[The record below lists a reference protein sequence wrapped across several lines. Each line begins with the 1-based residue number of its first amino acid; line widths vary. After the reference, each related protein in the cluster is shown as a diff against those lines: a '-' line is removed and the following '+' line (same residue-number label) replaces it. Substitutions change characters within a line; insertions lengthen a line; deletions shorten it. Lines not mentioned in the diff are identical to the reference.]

1 MWLGRAPEQ
10 LFAYSGGKHYLAD
23 RPTVVFIHG
32 AQHDHSVWILQS
44 RALAHLGYGVL
55 ALDLP
60 GHGRSDGP
68 PRTSVESIADGLAAA
83 LTPLGANEVVLVGH
97 SLGAL
102 IALELARRMADTVRG
117 VALLGAAFPM
127 RVADTLLAATRDE
140 PEAAFDMINV
150 WSHAPSI
157 GPFAPRPG
165 CPAPGFNIVWQNLRL
180 MQRIARTNGRDVLPI
195 DFHAC
200 NAYDNGQSAATLLH
214 CPALFVLGGSDMM
227 TPRRSAQPLIDA
239 IGTDKQVVVLPD
251 SGHSL
256 MAESPDAVR
265 RALEQFAL
273 RVLPEPRRATA

>member
-1 MWLGRAPEQ
+1 MWLGRAPNQ
-10 LFAYSGGKHYLAD
+10 LFAYSGGKHYLPD
-23 RPTVVFIHG
+23 RPTIVFIHG

-68 PRTSVESIADGLAAA
+68 ARPSVETISDALAEALAPLPVPGL
-83 LTPLGANEVVLVGH
+83 LLVGH
-97 SLGAL
+97 SMGSL
-102 IALELARRMADTVRG
+102 IALELARRMADSVRG

-157 GPFAPRPG
+157 VPFAPRPG
-165 CPAPGFNIVWQNLRL
+165 CPAPGFNVVWQNLRL
-180 MQRIARTNGRDVLPI
+180 MQRIARVNGKEVLPT

-200 NAYDNGQSAATLLH
+200 NAYDNGRNAALLLH
-214 CPALFVLGGSDMM
+214 CPALFVLGSADLM
-227 TPRRSAQPLIDA
+227 TPPKSAQGLVDA
-239 IGTDKQVVVLPD
+239 IATEKQVVVLPD
-251 SGHSL
+251 IGHNM
-256 MAESPDAVR
+256 MAEHPDGVR
-265 RALEQFAL
+265 RALEQFARRAL
-273 RVLPEPRRATA
+273 GEPRRVAA